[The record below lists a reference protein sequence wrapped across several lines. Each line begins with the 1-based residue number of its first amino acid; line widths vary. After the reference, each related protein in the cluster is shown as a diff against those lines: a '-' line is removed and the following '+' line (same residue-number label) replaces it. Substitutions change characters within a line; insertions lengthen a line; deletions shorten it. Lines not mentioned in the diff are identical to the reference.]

1 MSTDIDCESDLREP
15 VRIKVIIEC
24 IRLGAQNGF
33 ADLARILR
41 HFLYTSEIPLGLYCL
56 SPSSSCKV
64 TFYHNWEFRHMSW
77 RNGLD
82 LLLQSTMSNIIVV
95 EGLSMLSRQGRGTLY

>member
-15 VRIKVIIEC
+15 VRIKVILEC

-41 HFLYTSEIPLGLYCL
+41 HFLYYVRD
-56 SPSSSCKV
+56 SSWLIVPIS
-64 TFYHNWEFRHMSW
+64 
-77 RNGLD
+77 
-82 LLLQSTMSNIIVV
+82 II
-95 EGLSMLSRQGRGTLY
+95 EL